1 MAKEVKKESE
11 KSAWDFMVV
20 KALKNVAL
28 LKKGDIGRMFR
39 SDAEQ
44 FQKSGS
50 VEILAS
56 NVKEKVATQEVE
68 VKESNIY

>member
-11 KSAWDFMVV
+11 KSAWDVMVV